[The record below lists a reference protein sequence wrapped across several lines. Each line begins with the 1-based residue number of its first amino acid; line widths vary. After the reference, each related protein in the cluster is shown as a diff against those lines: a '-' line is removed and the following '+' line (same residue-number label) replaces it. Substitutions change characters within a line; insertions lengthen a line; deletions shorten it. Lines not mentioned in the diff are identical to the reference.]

1 MTIERAYFIL
11 YMIVLCWFA
20 VLITASLIRSIIG
33 PRITDRVMAINMIGT
48 MVICC
53 IAILSVMQKESY
65 LVDVALIYA
74 MVSFVSVLI
83 LVSVYL
89 PAKKVRGG
97 YGTDGSI
104 GTMRT
109 SPEGDTEIAK
119 TIAEGDGKTPKNL
132 S

>member
-74 MVSFVSVLI
+74 MISFIAVLI
-83 LVSVYL
+83 LISVYL
-89 PAKKVRGG
+89 PNRQLRDSSLKEEKTGKQANRGSGRRNRGKKR
-97 YGTDGSI
+97 
-104 GTMRT
+104 
-109 SPEGDTEIAK
+109 
-119 TIAEGDGKTPKNL
+119 
-132 S
+132 

>member
-1 MTIERAYFIL
+1 MTIERAYYIL

-33 PRITDRVMAINMIGT
+33 PRITDRVLAINMIGT

-53 IAILSVMQKESY
+53 ISVLSVMQKESY

-89 PAKKVRGG
+89 PAKKVRGE
-97 YGTDGSI
+97 YGADDKG
-104 GTMRT
+104 GK
-109 SPEGDTEIAK
+109 EKAAK
-119 TIAEGDGKTPKNL
+119 DSEAEG
-132 S
+132 

>member
-1 MTIERAYFIL
+1 MSIDKAYYIL

-33 PRITDRVMAINMIGT
+33 PRITDRVLAINMIGT

-53 IAILSVMQKESY
+53 IAVLSVMQKESY

-89 PAKKVRGG
+89 PAKKVRGE
-97 YGTDGSI
+97 YGADESGGKEKASKD
-104 GTMRT
+104 
-109 SPEGDTEIAK
+109 SE
-119 TIAEGDGKTPKNL
+119 AEG
-132 S
+132 